1 MLARTW
7 RFARKPHTNHPFAL
21 INRSKSMAALSCIGI
36 NVLRIRRRI
45 SCKHIPFLPGGRM
58 QSIASPGG
66 TKDLRSSRKDRSVMT
81 VRSTKEEGDE
91 GEETIITE

>member
-1 MLARTW
+1 
-7 RFARKPHTNHPFAL
+7 
-21 INRSKSMAALSCIGI
+21 
-36 NVLRIRRRI
+36 
-45 SCKHIPFLPGGRM
+45 M